1 MRRISHW
8 SLGHEPIRLI
18 NEPTVTSLAALG
30 SVVVTATDH
39 AYNRT
44 DLTVSQLRA
53 SRGVLRRG
61 SLRHGSRCRSWRRCV
76 LYGCAQS

>member
-8 SLGHEPIRLI
+8 SRATRPIRL
-18 NEPTVTSLAALG
+18 NNGPTVTSLAALG
-30 SVVVTATDH
+30 SVVVAATDH
-39 AYNRT
+39 AYSQA

-53 SRGVLRRG
+53 SRGALRRG
-61 SLRHGSRCRSWRRCV
+61 SPRPGSRCRSWRRCV